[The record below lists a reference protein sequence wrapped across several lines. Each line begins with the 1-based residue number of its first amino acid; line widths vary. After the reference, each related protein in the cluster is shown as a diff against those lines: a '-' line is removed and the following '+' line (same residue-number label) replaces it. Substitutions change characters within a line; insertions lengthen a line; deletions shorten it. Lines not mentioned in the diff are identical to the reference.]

1 MTASSSHTVLCW
13 FPLLSYANEFRFQHY
28 IGSYIIF
35 CLVFSSVI
43 HLLLLL
49 YYTHRSERWGTRI
62 EQVMALRPPCSSF
75 SSDSPH
81 RFFCFF
87 RVMFLLSIT
96 SIRHGRFF
104 SSPQSFDRPVF
115 FRGGWPPIHRVRRY
129 SAYGGIIKTTT
140 TECPL
145 ILYPYNKTKNSNS
158 FALEIQK

>member
-1 MTASSSHTVLCW
+1 MQMNFVSSIPLDLILFFVL
-13 FPLLSYANEFRFQHY
+13 FF
-28 IGSYIIF
+28 
-35 CLVFSSVI
+35 LVLFTFFF
-43 HLLLLL
+43 
-49 YYTHRSERWGTRI
+49 YYTIHTGQKGGGHVSSRLWPCG
-62 EQVMALRPPCSSF
+62 PPVLLF
-75 SSDSPH
+75 LLIPPH